1 MKLAKRLELL
11 ENKFSSAEITLWMAN
26 GSTRRVR
33 ARRLIQMIPEI
44 MSGGALGPDTT
55 AVLASVRDNCKAVG
69 EGHLPELLKVLYA
82 GRGEGPR
89 VADIS
94 ILSLRSANNCSESGV
109 SFPMNMFLKPMS
121 AMRLVSVR
129 LGCQTLPE

>member
-1 MKLAKRLELL
+1 VAGLKLAKRLKLL

-44 MSGGALGPDTT
+44 MSGGPMSPDTT
-55 AVLASVRDNCKAVG
+55 AVIDSVRDNCKAAG
-69 EGHLPELLKVLYA
+69 EGHFPELLKVLYA

-94 ILSLRSANNCSESGV
+94 ILSPEEREQVLRIGRKLSDEPVPEASECDAACGH
-109 SFPMNMFLKPMS
+109 
-121 AMRLVSVR
+121 
-129 LGCQTLPE
+129 T

>member
-11 ENKFSSAEITLWMAN
+11 ENKFSSGEITLWMAN

-33 ARRLIQMIPEI
+33 ARRLIQMISEI
-44 MSGGALGPDTT
+44 MIGGPMSPDTI
-55 AVLASVRDNCKAVG
+55 AVIDSVSDNCKAAG

-89 VADIS
+89 VVDIS
-94 ILSLRSANNCSESGV
+94 ILSPEEREQLLRIGRKLSDEPVPEASE
-109 SFPMNMFLKPMS
+109 
-121 AMRLVSVR
+121 
-129 LGCQTLPE
+129 